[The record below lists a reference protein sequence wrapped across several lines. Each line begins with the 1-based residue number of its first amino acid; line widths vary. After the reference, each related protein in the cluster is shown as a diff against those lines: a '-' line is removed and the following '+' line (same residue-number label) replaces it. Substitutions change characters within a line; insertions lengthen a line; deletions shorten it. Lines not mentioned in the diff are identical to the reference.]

1 MDVLFG
7 FVAYVVKVLAVFLV
21 TSVIENSVMRVRYKL
36 LGRYTW
42 FVVGIASLSLV
53 FLVIGI

>member
-1 MDVLFG
+1 
-7 FVAYVVKVLAVFLV
+7 
-21 TSVIENSVMRVRYKL
+21 MRVRYKY